1 MIASKQATMRVQLL
15 GISKRFGSVLAND
28 DVSLDIGEGEVLAL
42 LGENGAGKSTLMK
55 VLYGYHRADAGQ
67 ILVDAREVAIAS
79 PRDAMAHGIG
89 MVFQQFSLL
98 PALSVLE
105 NLLLAYPGAPA
116 WHSPRSTAPAVR
128 LLAEFAP
135 GVDPRRRVDSL
146 SVGQKQ
152 QVELVK
158 VLNLDARLVILDE
171 PTSVLAPEEAQRM
184 HEVVRRLARSGRSV
198 VFITH
203 KLEDVRA
210 CAHRVA
216 VMRGGRLVDQC
227 DARGVDGG
235 QLVARMVGEA
245 GLRPVRKLAAPRDEP
260 ARLSVR
266 ALRSS
271 SETLSLE
278 DIDLDIAPGEVLGIA
293 GVSGNGQDL
302 LADALTGMT
311 PIDSGE
317 VLLDGELLHGPD
329 ATRPHDPRQGY
340 IPEYPLRNA
349 VAGDMSNALNLSLR
363 RLLGLPLFPRWGEL
377 DARAAQLMEQFD
389 VRPRDAALASAR
401 LSGGNLQKLVIA
413 RELSQARRFVVAC
426 YPTMGLDL
434 QATQAVYDALFAQA
448 AEGAAVLWI
457 SEDLDDLLRY
467 AHRIGVLYHGRLA
480 AVLPAA
486 QTDRVRLGHLMTHG
500 AEA

>member
-1 MIASKQATMRVQLL
+1 MHIQLL
-15 GISKRFGSVLAND
+15 SISKRFGTVLAND
-28 DVSLDIGEGEVLAL
+28 DVTLGIGEGEVLAL

-55 VLYGYHRADAGQ
+55 VLYGYYPSDSGQ
-67 ILVDAREVAIAS
+67 VMVDGREVVIDS
-79 PRDAMAHGIG
+79 PRRAMALGIG

-116 WHSPRSTAPAVR
+116 WHGRHSTAPAAR

-135 GVDPRRRVDSL
+135 GIDPRRRVDSL

-171 PTSVLAPEEAQRM
+171 PTSVLAPAEAQRL
-184 HEVVRRLARSGRSV
+184 HEVVRRLAASGRSV

-203 KLEDVRA
+203 KLDDVRA

-227 DARGVDGG
+227 DARQVSVAE
-235 QLVARMVGEA
+235 LVARMVGEA
-245 GLRPVRKLAAPRDEP
+245 GLRPVREIAPPRDEP
-260 ARLSVR
+260 VRVAVR
-266 ALRSS
+266 ALRAS
-271 SETLSLE
+271 SETLRLQ
-278 DIDLDIAPGEVLGIA
+278 DVDFDIAAGEVLGIA

-302 LADALTGMT
+302 LADALTGMA
-311 PIDSGE
+311 PIDAGEVVLDGE
-317 VLLDGELLHGPD
+317 VLHSADTAH
-329 ATRPHDPRQGY
+329 PHDARQGC

-349 VAGDMSNALNLSLR
+349 VAADMSNALNLSLR
-363 RLLGLPLFPRWGEL
+363 RLRELPWFPRWHEI
-377 DARAAQLMEQFD
+377 DVRAAQLMERFD
-389 VRPRDAALASAR
+389 VRPRDPALASAG

-413 RELSQARRFVVAC
+413 RELSQPRRFVVAC

-434 QATQAVYDALFAQA
+434 QATQSVYEALFAQA

-467 AHRIGVLYHGRLA
+467 AHRIGVLYDGRLV
-480 AVLPAA
+480 AVLPAE
-486 QTDRVRLGHLMTHG
+486 QIDRVHLGHLMTHG
-500 AEA
+500 GSA

>member
-1 MIASKQATMRVQLL
+1 MRVQLL
-15 GISKRFGSVLAND
+15 GICKRFGPVVAND
-28 DVSLDIGEGEVLAL
+28 DVSLDIGDGEVLAL

-67 ILVDAREVAIAS
+67 VTIDGREVRIDSA
-79 PRDAMAHGIG
+79 RDAMALGIG

-98 PALSVLE
+98 PALSVQE
-105 NLLLAYPGAPA
+105 NLLLAHASTPA
-116 WHSPRSTAPAVR
+116 WLGRGAAARVTR

-135 GVDPRRRVDSL
+135 DVDPRRRVDAL

-171 PTSVLAPEEAQRM
+171 PTSVLAPDEARRL
-184 HEVVRRLARSGRSV
+184 HEVVRRLAESGRSV

-216 VMRGGRLVDQC
+216 VMRAGRLVDQA
-227 DARGVDGG
+227 DARGADTAR
-235 QLVARMVGEA
+235 LVAHMVGET
-245 GLRPVRKLAAPRDEP
+245 GLRAARQVAPPRAGP
-260 ARLSVR
+260 PRLSVR
-266 ALRSS
+266 GLRSRT
-271 SETLSLE
+271 ETLAL
-278 DIDLDIAPGEVLGIA
+278 DGIDLDIAPGEVLGIA

-302 LADALTGMT
+302 LADALTGMA
-311 PIDSGE
+311 PISAGE
-317 VLLDGELLHGPD
+317 VLLDGELLHGRDTARPD
-329 ATRPHDPRQGY
+329 DPRQAY

-349 VAGDMSNALNLSLR
+349 VAADLGNALNLSLR
-363 RLLGLPLFPRWGEL
+363 RLRGLPLFPRWPEVN
-377 DARAAQLMEQFD
+377 ATATRLMEQYD
-389 VRPRDAALASAR
+389 VRPRRPELASGR

-413 RELSQARRFVVAC
+413 RELAQARRFVVAC

-434 QATQAVYDALFAQA
+434 QAAQAVYDALFRQA
-448 AEGAAVLWI
+448 ADGAAVLWI
-457 SEDLDDLLRY
+457 SEDLDDLLRH

-486 QTDRVRLGHLMTHG
+486 QADRVRLGHLMTHG
-500 AEA
+500 AHA